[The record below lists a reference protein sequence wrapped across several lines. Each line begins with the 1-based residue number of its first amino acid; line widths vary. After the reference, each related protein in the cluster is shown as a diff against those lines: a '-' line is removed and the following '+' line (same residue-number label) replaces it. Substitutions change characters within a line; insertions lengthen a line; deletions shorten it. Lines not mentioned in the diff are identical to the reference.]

1 MASYDRSRAG
11 GSPRPPRTGDTWW
24 YAAVAAEA
32 PGSFSTRVRTRTRR
46 ACLGAVLV
54 LTVVYAGLVLT
65 ATGRRWGDAALT
77 GRHTDAV
84 VTTLLREHPSLSG
97 FTTLSLVIGCLLLPA
112 VGLIRRRYALTGLAA
127 GAVVTALAITALLQ
141 RYAPRPRLLDPGG
154 ALVPSGFPS
163 AQTTLAL
170 GIALGLALVVPQRQR
185 GLVVGAATLWAV
197 AVGAYTL
204 ADGRH
209 RPGDVI
215 AGALVVLAVH
225 CGLHSLLARK
235 GQVRPGPRRGAAL
248 SGLPATLPLLL
259 VAAGGLGAGLWL
271 LGATLAVPDA
281 ALAAPDAA
289 SYDAAGFRLAHRCGQ
304 ALAAGVV
311 ATAGLLLLA
320 LLRSVELERPPVPY
334 RLGGPFVEAAGAP
347 ADAELVGPFT
357 EDLDHEIS

>member
-1 MASYDRSRAG
+1 M
-11 GSPRPPRTGDTWW
+11 
-24 YAAVAAEA
+24 AAEA

-77 GRHTDAV
+77 GRRADTV

-97 FTTLSLVIGCLLLPA
+97 LITLSLVLGCLLLPV

-127 GAVVTALAITALLQ
+127 GAVVTALALTALLQ

-185 GLVVGAATLWAV
+185 GLVVAAATLWAV

-235 GQVRPGPRRGAAL
+235 GRVRPGARRGAAL

-259 VAAGGLGAGLWL
+259 VAAAGLGAGLWL
-271 LGATLAVPDA
+271 LGDTLALPA
-281 ALAAPDAA
+281 TAP
-289 SYDAAGFRLAHRCGQ
+289 YDPAELRLAHRCGQ

-311 ATAGLLLLA
+311 AAAGLLLLA
-320 LLRSVELERPPVPY
+320 LLRHVELERPPVPF